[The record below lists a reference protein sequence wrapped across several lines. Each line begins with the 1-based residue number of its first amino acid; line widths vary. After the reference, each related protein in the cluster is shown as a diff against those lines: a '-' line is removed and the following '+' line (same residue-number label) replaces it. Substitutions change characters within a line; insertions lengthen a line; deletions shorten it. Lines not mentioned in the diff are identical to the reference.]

1 MKLTTLALTLLLTL
15 PVFAADSVVFL
26 IERTQTELGEGIKII
41 EQTQH
46 DVDKAKEQLKPLE
59 RIFDKNKTQ
68 HDAIRKQLED
78 DITLYNQTCEG
89 RPVSYNHCGT
99 RQNAMRLEKTR
110 KEKDLAA
117 MEQLAHKLNPTII
130 ALNSRITLGEFAIRK
145 QTSNDRDL
153 QATIDTLKANLSKT
167 CSYTSPEAMKHNCGN
182 IQFDGAPSALPP
194 CTTPACLKWDAA
206 HRGKQ

>member
-110 KEKDLAA
+110 KEKGL
-117 MEQLAHKLNPTII
+117 L
-130 ALNSRITLGEFAIRK
+130 SRI
-145 QTSNDRDL
+145 
-153 QATIDTLKANLSKT
+153 
-167 CSYTSPEAMKHNCGN
+167 CGV
-182 IQFDGAPSALPP
+182 ILVPGGVPSCDKGRFP
-194 CTTPACLKWDAA
+194 W
-206 HRGKQ
+206 HRRYESRRIVW